1 MHSLVD
7 WGEGE
12 IVVQELAELHE
23 HQGVAGVEV
32 RHVSVDDN
40 GNKTRGRKRLGTDR
54 PEALP

>member
-40 GNKTRGRKRLGTDR
+40 GNKTRGRKRLGTD
-54 PEALP
+54 

>member
-32 RHVSVDDN
+32 RNVSVDDN
-40 GNKTRGRKRLGTDR
+40 GNETRGRKRLGTDR